1 MNKKLEEAL
10 HTPMRTILAVR
21 VCFDFCENV
30 EDIADVIK
38 KIPAKFGEFR
48 LLAAAPNEGY
58 FAVQNLFE
66 KDGKMNSQIIT
77 HDFYTAASDLYYDRE
92 KDLDL

>member
-21 VCFDFCENV
+21 VCFDFCESV
-30 EDIADVIK
+30 ADIEDVIK
-38 KIPAKFGEFR
+38 KIPAKFGEFK
-48 LLAAAPNEGY
+48 LLTAALNEGY
-58 FAVQNLFE
+58 FAVQNIFE
-66 KDGKMNSQIIT
+66 KDGEMKSQIIT

-92 KDLDL
+92 SNL